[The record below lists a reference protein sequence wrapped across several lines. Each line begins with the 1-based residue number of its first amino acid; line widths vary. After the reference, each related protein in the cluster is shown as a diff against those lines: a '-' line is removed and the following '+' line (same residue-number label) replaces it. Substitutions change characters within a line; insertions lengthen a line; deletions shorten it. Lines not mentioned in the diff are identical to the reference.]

1 VSKRINK
8 DKKRLKTSRVLP
20 WGLMPVGIITL
31 RKAIHEF
38 GSEKDEKS
46 YDLFSILHVKLL
58 FYSNTYAITNS
69 LFYYTCE
76 TFDINFWKSSNSR
89 KE

>member
-1 VSKRINK
+1 MENQISNV
-8 DKKRLKTSRVLP
+8 KKRLF
-20 WGLMPVGIITL
+20 
-31 RKAIHEF
+31 EF

-69 LFYYTCE
+69 SFYCTCE
-76 TFDINFWKSSNSR
+76 TISILLFI
-89 KE
+89 